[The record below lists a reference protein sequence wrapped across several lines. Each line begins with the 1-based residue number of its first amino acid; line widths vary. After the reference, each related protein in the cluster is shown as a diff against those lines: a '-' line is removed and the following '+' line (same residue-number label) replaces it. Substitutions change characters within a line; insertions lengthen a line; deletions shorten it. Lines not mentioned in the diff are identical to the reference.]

1 MKHWTELNELETA
14 IIRVGEFK
22 NLFKLL
28 VAGTENDVDIKVLHS
43 AIYTMEG
50 MIDDIDST
58 LYEKFQT
65 VFDAVRDEDTKPES
79 EVDFNF
85 PTANDY
91 TTYNTVNAY
100 STIAVPQSENQTGS
114 TVQMNSSSE
123 EDEAFKNLEK
133 ALKKWKPATPQAGFW
148 TAFADRQYSYPS
160 LDQKPA
166 PKAGFLRCFSATKL
180 KIVVD
185 ICQNES
191 RMDSVD

>member
-1 MKHWTELNELETA
+1 MKHWGELTDLETA

-28 VAGTENDVDIKVLHS
+28 VAGTEYDVDIKVLQS

-65 VFDAVRDEDTKPES
+65 VFDAVRDEDTEPES

-85 PTANDY
+85 PTSNDY

-123 EDEAFKNLEK
+123 EDEAFKNLET
-133 ALKKWKPATPQAGFW
+133 ALKMWPKPT
-148 TAFADRQYSYPS
+148 
-160 LDQKPA
+160 
-166 PKAGFLRCFSATKL
+166 
-180 KIVVD
+180 V
-185 ICQNES
+185 
-191 RMDSVD
+191 

>member
-1 MKHWTELNELETA
+1 MKHWTELNELESA

-28 VAGTENDVDIKVLHS
+28 VAGTEYDVDIKVLQS

-65 VFDAVRDEDTKPES
+65 IFDAVRDEDTEPES

-123 EDEAFKNLEK
+123 EDEAFKNLEN
-133 ALKKWKPATPQAGFW
+133 ALKKWKPATP
-148 TAFADRQYSYPS
+148 
-160 LDQKPA
+160 
-166 PKAGFLRCFSATKL
+166 
-180 KIVVD
+180 
-185 ICQNES
+185 
-191 RMDSVD
+191 